1 MEKIYKHFLEHRK
14 ICTDSRKVRT
24 DCIFFALSGKNFNG
38 NLFAEEALKK
48 GAAYAIVDQ
57 DVDYHNPRIIRVDN
71 SLQYLQKLATKH
83 RLNFGIPVLA
93 ITGSNG
99 KTTTKELIAC
109 VLSSA
114 YNVHFT
120 QGNLNNHIGVPLTLL
135 QLSESH
141 DIAII
146 EMGANHK
153 REIADLCDIAQPTHG
168 LITNIGKAHLEGF
181 GGIEGVKIGKGELLD
196 YLDRVKGVAFV
207 NESEQSLKDLFTRNH
222 LKRVAYSNKSKHQGF
237 IDVLNTSNQDSLSFE
252 IDYNDCPTSKINTH
266 LQGIY
271 NLPNIVNAVCIGIY
285 FHIHL
290 EKIVTQIE
298 SYVPINNRSQLK
310 SIGNNHFILDAYNA
324 NPTSMQVAIEN
335 FSKIDHPNKVA
346 ILGDMFELGE
356 YSELEHQQLARFA
369 IASNLQK
376 VIFVGNL
383 FPNFNSNF
391 NNVDELRSWFEDQQ
405 FENTYFLVKG
415 SRGVALEKLLD

>member
-1 MEKIYKHFLEHRK
+1 MEKIYKYFLEHRK
-14 ICTDSRKVRT
+14 ICTDSREVKT

-48 GAAYAIVDQ
+48 GAAYAVVDQ
-57 DVDYHNPRIIRVDN
+57 DVDYHNPRFIRVDN
-71 SLQYLQKLATKH
+71 VLHYLQKLATKH
-83 RLNFGIPVLA
+83 RQSFNIPILA

-114 YNVHFT
+114 YKVHFT

-135 QLSESH
+135 NLSESH

-153 REIADLCDIAQPTHG
+153 GEIADLCDIAQPTHG

-207 NESEQSLKDLFTRNH
+207 NESEQSLKSLFTRNN
-222 LKRVAYSNKSKHQGF
+222 LKKVSYSNNSKHQGF
-237 IDVLNTSNQDSLSFE
+237 INVFNTSNQESLSFE
-252 IDYNDCPTSKINTH
+252 IDYRECITHKINTH
-266 LQGIY
+266 LQGDY
-271 NLPNIVNAVCIGIY
+271 NLPNIVNAICIGIY

-290 EKIVTQIE
+290 ETIITQIE
-298 SYVPINNRSQLK
+298 SYAPNNNRSQLK
-310 SIGNNHFILDAYNA
+310 SISNNHFILDAYNA
-324 NPTSMQVAIEN
+324 NPTSMKVAIEN
-335 FSKIDHPNKVA
+335 FSKINHPNKVA

-356 YSELEHQQLARFA
+356 YSELEHQHIARFA
-369 IASNLQK
+369 LASDIQK
-376 VIFVGNL
+376 VIFVGTL
-383 FPNFNSNF
+383 FPNSNF
-391 NNVDELRSWFEDQQ
+391 NNVEELRSWLEDQQ